1 MPRDEAPRMVRPAF
15 LALGSGLP
23 SSKTCW
29 WMRWLFAGLNFTN
42 IRFTREIPR
51 EWNLSQTQRI
61 QMVTDPRSHARLR
74 FLLVDDMELNL
85 QVLKNMF
92 IRLGVQNLVLAHNG
106 QEAIVQLEKEDAPFD
121 AVLTDMWMPEMGGG
135 DLVKRIRGDARFATL
150 PVFAV
155 TADVE
160 IIKTYQE
167 LGFTGLLLKPIT
179 LQTLTEFLENF
190 SKTSWK

>member
-1 MPRDEAPRMVRPAF
+1 
-15 LALGSGLP
+15 
-23 SSKTCW
+23 
-29 WMRWLFAGLNFTN
+29 
-42 IRFTREIPR
+42 
-51 EWNLSQTQRI
+51 
-61 QMVTDPRSHARLR
+61 MVTDPRSHARLR